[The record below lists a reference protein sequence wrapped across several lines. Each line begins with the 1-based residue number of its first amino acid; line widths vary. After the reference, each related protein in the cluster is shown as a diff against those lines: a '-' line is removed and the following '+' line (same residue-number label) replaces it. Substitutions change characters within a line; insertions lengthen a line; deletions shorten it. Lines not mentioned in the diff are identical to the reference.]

1 MLFDL
6 RKFLYGGVSPTVR
19 NFTADL
25 SDRDFFGAK
34 VPMPVEVR
42 FTAQRQEEAV
52 ELHLEAV
59 VSISGECARC
69 LDPVSQQYKID
80 SQWVVRE
87 RDFDDEDF
95 ELPMD
100 GNGVLDVDAWLN
112 QEVSLEIPPVLLCN
126 PDCLGLC
133 PVCGKKRQ
141 DCTCQ
146 SSSEPAAPVD
156 ERLSILSSLLN

>member
-6 RKFLYGGVSPTVR
+6 RKFLLAGISPTVKR
-19 NFTADL
+19 FTADL
-25 SDRDFFGAK
+25 SGADYFGAK
-34 VPMPVEVR
+34 VSAPVEVT
-42 FTAQRQEEAV
+42 FTAQRLEGEV
-52 ELHLEAV
+52 DLRLEAV
-59 VSISGECARC
+59 ATISGVCARC
-69 LDPVSQQYKID
+69 LDPVTQQCNVD
-80 SQWVVRE
+80 SRWIVRE

-100 GNGVLDVDAWLN
+100 GNGILDVDAWLN
-112 QEVSLEIPPVLLCN
+112 QEISLEVPPVLLCS

-146 SSSEPAAPVD
+146 ETVENSAPVD
-156 ERLSILSSLLN
+156 ERLSILKSLLN